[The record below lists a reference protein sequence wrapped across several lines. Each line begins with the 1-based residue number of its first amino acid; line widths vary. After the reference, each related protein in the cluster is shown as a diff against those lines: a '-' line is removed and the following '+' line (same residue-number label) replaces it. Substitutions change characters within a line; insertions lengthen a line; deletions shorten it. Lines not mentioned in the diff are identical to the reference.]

1 MIPVFGLNPFEA
13 HLLWFFFFVPK
24 KKRGAPPD
32 NDKAGD

>member
-24 KKRGAPPD
+24 KGRGGPRD
-32 NDKAGD
+32 NAKERD